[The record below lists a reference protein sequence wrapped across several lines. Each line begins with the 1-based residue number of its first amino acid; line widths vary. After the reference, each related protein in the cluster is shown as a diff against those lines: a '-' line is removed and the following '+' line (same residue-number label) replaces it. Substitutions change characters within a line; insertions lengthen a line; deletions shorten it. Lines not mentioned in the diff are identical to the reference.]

1 MIKRL
6 YPGGKPKAFSITYD
20 DGVLQ
25 DVRFVQLLN
34 RYGLK
39 GTFNLNSQLMSEEF
53 EWTHEKG
60 IVIKRLS
67 PEKAVQLYAGHE
79 VASHS
84 LTHPYMH
91 DMDESGIMYQ
101 LGKDRENLERLFRR
115 EIRGF
120 AVPFSYYSGLIASCA
135 QKCGFEYSRCS
146 DESYS
151 YTPPADYYHWCAG
164 AYHMNPRWREFANG
178 FFTTDTELALCQIVG
193 HSYDLDTEDMWEEM
207 ENLLKRVSEDK
218 NIMSLT
224 NIELV
229 HYLKDIRSV
238 DISTDIIS
246 NHTET
251 DLWFET
257 DRGTVCVKSGGK
269 LKLY

>member
-1 MIKRL
+1 
-6 YPGGKPKAFSITYD
+6 
-20 DGVLQ
+20 
-25 DVRFVQLLN
+25 
-34 RYGLK
+34 
-39 GTFNLNSQLMSEEF
+39 
-53 EWTHEKG
+53 
-60 IVIKRLS
+60 
-67 PEKAVQLYAGHE
+67 
-79 VASHS
+79 
-84 LTHPYMH
+84 
-91 DMDESGIMYQ
+91 
-101 LGKDRENLERLFRR
+101 
-115 EIRGF
+115 
-120 AVPFSYYSGLIASCA
+120 
-135 QKCGFEYSRCS
+135 
-146 DESYS
+146 
-151 YTPPADYYHWCAG
+151 
-164 AYHMNPRWREFANG
+164 MNPRWREFANG

-229 HYLKDIRSV
+229 RYLKDIRSV